1 MEFNSS
7 LKEQIQSLYKHHKP
21 VFFHAYFAIIWPIAI
36 WLMYLLFPNQVATR
50 IQLSRIIFIGICIQ
64 ILVLG
69 VQKRTAVLKT
79 IREYF
84 TGTTYPINLAI
95 FRIFLFGTIF
105 GEVNHNFSK
114 IVWLSEFPKE
124 LLVLPLGSRWLFSH
138 IPINAALAQ
147 TTCWLL
153 IICSFTAMIGLFTRT
168 SAWLTVILSFY
179 VLGIP
184 QFFGKVDH
192 YHHLLWFAAILALSR
207 CADVL
212 SLNAVFMAWKRADHG
227 QIEPPGISRVYALPL
242 RFVWLLFGIIYFFP
256 GFHKLWQSGF
266 DWAFTDNLKY
276 QIFSKWLEW
285 YEVDGWNPLLRL
297 DGYPAL
303 SSLAAIGSIC
313 FELAFIFLI
322 FLPATRYIAAF
333 GGLLLHNM
341 IGLVM
346 HIRFLLLQTCYVAF
360 FDWHT
365 IFHWIGHRLFP
376 IDMYVVY
383 DGNCKLCR
391 RTITTLK
398 VFDIFGR
405 LTFVNALNDETLT
418 THNLLWLDSQALLA
432 DMHAVL
438 QRRSW
443 KGYNAYRVIAARIP
457 IFWPILPL
465 LYVWPIPEIG
475 KGIYRRVADS
485 RTCSLIKAEIPDTKK
500 RNFQPPVY
508 SQALTLLAVL
518 LIIGNSLL
526 GLTEKTPGW
535 PLACYPTFSE
545 ILGSQVENLEVVPLS
560 ATGALL
566 TFDLKDFKKKMGPV
580 KFNSLAR
587 HVFYPTK
594 RTKNAIDKEQHVSS
608 FWQAISRNYPTLQQ
622 VKSVQFYNATLWSDP
637 EKRSE
642 NPVARSL
649 IYELKL

>member
-1 MEFNSS
+1 MESNTS
-7 LKEQIQSLYKHHKP
+7 LKEQVESLYKHHKT

-36 WLMYLLFPNQVATR
+36 WLMYLIFPNQIATR
-50 IQLSRIIFIGICIQ
+50 IQFSRIIFIGICIQ

-69 VQKRTAVLKT
+69 VQKRTNVIKT

-114 IVWLSEFPKE
+114 VVWLSQFPKD
-124 LLVLPLGSRWLFSH
+124 LLVIPLGSRWLFSH

-147 TTCWLL
+147 TACWLL

-168 SAWLTVILSFY
+168 SAWLTVIFSFY

-192 YHHLLWFAAILALSR
+192 YHHLLWFAAILGLSR

-212 SLNAVFMAWKRADHG
+212 SLDAIFMAWKRADRG
-227 QIEPPGISRVYALPL
+227 QMEPPGLSRVYALPL
-242 RFVWLLFGIIYFFP
+242 RFIWILFGIIYFFP
-256 GFHKLWQSGF
+256 GFHKLWTSGF
-266 DWAFTDNLKY
+266 DWAFSDNLKY

-285 YEVDGWNPLLRL
+285 YQVDGWNPLLRL
-297 DGYPAL
+297 DGYPVL
-303 SSLAAIGSIC
+303 SRLSAFGSI
-313 FELAFIFLI
+313 FLELGFIFLV

-346 HIRFLLLQTCYVAF
+346 HIKFLLLQTCYVAF
-360 FDWHT
+360 FDWYA
-365 IFHWIGHRLFP
+365 IFKWIGNRLFP
-376 IDMYVVY
+376 VDMYVVY

-391 RTITTLK
+391 RTIASLK

-405 LTFVNALNDETLT
+405 LTFVNALNNEALT
-418 THNLLWLDSQALLA
+418 THNLLWLDYQALLA
-432 DMHAVL
+432 DMHVVL
-438 QRRSW
+438 QRKSW
-443 KGYNAYRVIAARIP
+443 KGYYAYRVLAPRIP
-457 IFWPILPL
+457 IFWLILPL

-475 KGIYRRVADS
+475 KRIYRRVADS
-485 RTCSLIKAEIPDTKK
+485 RTCSRPQAEIPETKK
-500 RNFQPPVY
+500 RNFQLPIY
-508 SQALTLLAVL
+508 SQVLTVFAVS

-526 GLTEKTPGW
+526 GLSGRTGAW

-545 ILGSQVENLEVVPLS
+545 ILGPQVESLEVVPVS
-560 ATGALL
+560 ATGTLL
-566 TFDLKDFKKKMGPV
+566 SFDLKDFKKKMGPV

-587 HVFYPTK
+587 NIFYPTK
-594 RTKNAIDKEQHVSS
+594 KTKTAIEKEQLVSS
-608 FWQAISRNYPTLQQ
+608 LWETISRNYPTLQQ
-622 VKSVQFYNATLWSDP
+622 VKSVQFYNATLWNDP